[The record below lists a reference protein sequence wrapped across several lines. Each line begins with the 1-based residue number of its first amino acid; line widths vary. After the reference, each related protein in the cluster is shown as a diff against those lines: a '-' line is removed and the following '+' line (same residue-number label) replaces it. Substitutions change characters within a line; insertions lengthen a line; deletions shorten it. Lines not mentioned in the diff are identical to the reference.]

1 MNNAMKLT
9 NTLIET
15 AGFCAKP
22 YKLSDGD
29 GMYLLVNP
37 TGSRLWRFK
46 YRIER
51 QEKTLAL
58 GAYPEVSLKAA
69 RERLFEARKLHAD
82 GIDPMLVKAAKKA
95 FLIKESA

>member
-1 MNNAMKLT
+1 MKKQMKLT
-9 NTLIET
+9 EAAIR
-15 AGFCAKP
+15 AVAFCVKP

-46 YRIER
+46 YRIEKR
-51 QEKTLAL
+51 EKLLAL

-69 RERLFEARKLHAD
+69 RERLFNARKFLAN
-82 GIDPMLVKAAKKA
+82 GIEPISVMAAAKA
-95 FLIKESA
+95 VLMKESA